1 MQQLPPAKQLASK
14 PAGSEKIAS
23 QQSRWLEFVVTEAD
37 AGKIVQDILTGPM
50 GISRRMIQKL
60 TRRKAILINNKPAF
74 LKRAVKAGDTV
85 KAKIRFEEAES
96 LAAEAMSLDII
107 FEDEDL
113 LILNKPPGIPVH
125 PTEAGQTGTL
135 SNGVAH
141 HLQQQN
147 LAAKVRPVHR
157 LDQNTSGVI
166 VFAKNQYAHQHLDNQ
181 LRNRELKREYLAV
194 VRGNI
199 SEDNRSI
206 DLPIGRRP
214 NHPTKRM
221 VTPKGE
227 PAVTHLEV
235 LERLDGSTVV
245 LLRLETGRTHQI
257 RVHLSHIGH
266 PLWGDRLYGSENKA
280 LIKRQALHALRLS
293 LTHPRSRKSLVF
305 QAPVPEDIDKLI
317 GSLKSS

>member
-1 MQQLPPAKQLASK
+1 MKQSQPPK
-14 PAGSEKIAS
+14 
-23 QQSRWLEFVVTEAD
+23 QSRWLEFTVTEAY
-37 AGKIVQDILTGPM
+37 AGETVQDILTGPM
-50 GISRRMIQKL
+50 AVSRRMIQKL

-74 LKRAVKAGDTV
+74 LKRRVKAGDTV
-85 KAKIRFEEAES
+85 KVKILFQETES

-107 FEDEDL
+107 FEDVDL

-125 PTEAGQTGTL
+125 PTESGQTGTL
-135 SNGVAH
+135 ANGVAY

-147 LAAKVRPVHR
+147 LVTKVRPVHR

-181 LRNRELKREYLAV
+181 LRNQDLKREYLGV
-194 VRGNI
+194 VEGNI
-199 SEDNRSI
+199 GEEHRCL
-206 DLPIGRRP
+206 DLPIGRQP

-235 LERLDGSTVV
+235 VERLDRATVV

-266 PLWGDRLYGSENKA
+266 PLLGDRLYGSQNRA
-280 LIKRQALHALRLS
+280 LIRRQALHALRLS
-293 LTHPRSRKSLVF
+293 LIHPGSRELMVF
-305 QAPVPEDIDKLI
+305 EAPLPEDISQLI
-317 GSLKSS
+317 SSLRSC